1 MISMIEMTSMIE
13 IQIIRANME
22 NSSIESMIS
31 MVNLTSIMQEK
42 ATIATLKH
50 SNRDQNTILKKLFTQ
65 MPKEEMMTTIIAQ
78 IKTLRKSKMKNLTK
92 ISMVS

>member
-1 MISMIEMTSMIE
+1 MSSSTERGSRLKGIISKRGTNMTSMIEMTNMIEMTSMIE

-31 MVNLTSIMQEK
+31 MANLTSIMQEK

-50 SNRDQNTILKKLFTQ
+50 SNR
-65 MPKEEMMTTIIAQ
+65 E
-78 IKTLRKSKMKNLTK
+78 
-92 ISMVS
+92 